1 MPEEKADTH
10 LATPKPKPKRHM
22 TPEML
27 AKLKVARE
35 KALETKKRLKEEG
48 DSAKIRH
55 LQEKMDKLKPPST
68 KDIKKVLK
76 EDDKVSAPSPQPES
90 DSDDE
95 EEEKVKVV
103 ARPSKLKKKKKK
115 KPVIIMERSDDSESS
130 DGGQVI
136 YINRRA
142 KSKEAAATAAPNSS
156 PEPPQPVLPPQP
168 VRLPYNPFNTR
179 FNQPYY

>member
-35 KALETKKRLKEEG
+35 KALETKKRLIEEG

-68 KDIKKVLK
+68 KDI
-76 EDDKVSAPSPQPES
+76 
-90 DSDDE
+90 
-95 EEEKVKVV
+95 
-103 ARPSKLKKKKKK
+103 
-115 KPVIIMERSDDSESS
+115 
-130 DGGQVI
+130 
-136 YINRRA
+136 
-142 KSKEAAATAAPNSS
+142 
-156 PEPPQPVLPPQP
+156 
-168 VRLPYNPFNTR
+168 
-179 FNQPYY
+179 